1 MIQLIVGNKGTGKTI
16 RLIDYING
24 AVETS
29 KGSVVC
35 VEKGSNL
42 RFNLTNKARLI
53 NVDTY
58 GIASFDELYAFVC
71 GLCASNYDITDLCI
85 DGTIK
90 IGGKDTEALVHFLDR
105 LSVLAEESN
114 VKMLLTVSCDASELP
129 EGIQH
134 VATII

>member
-1 MIQLIVGNKGTGKTI
+1 MIQLIVGNKGTGKTK
-16 RLIDYING
+16 RLIDFING

-35 VEKGSNL
+35 VEKGMNL

-53 NVDTY
+53 DVDAY
-58 GIASFDELYAFVC
+58 GISSFDELYAFVC

-85 DGTIK
+85 DGGLK
-90 IGGKDTEALVHFLDR
+90 IGGKDMEALLHFLDR

-114 VKMLLTVSCDASELP
+114 VKMLLTISCDNADLP
-129 EGIQH
+129 EGIHH
-134 VATII
+134 VATVI

>member
-35 VEKGSNL
+35 VEKGNNL

-53 NVDTY
+53 DVDTY
-58 GIASFDELYAFVC
+58 GIASFDELYAFVS

-85 DGTIK
+85 DGTLK
-90 IGGKDTEALVHFLDR
+90 IGGKDIEGFAAFIDR
-105 LSVLAEESN
+105 LSALAGKSE
-114 VKMLLTVSCDASELP
+114 VKMLLTVSCDAAELP
-129 EGIQH
+129 ESVQK
-134 VATII
+134 VANII